1 VTQSVENNID
11 VEKLEI
17 QITELLRLELDIQG
31 DIERQKHDLE
41 RVQQQRGLLQTQ
53 VRLIRKRHLGQE
65 KD

>member
-1 VTQSVENNID
+1 MTQSVENNID